1 MDVCRNIRL
10 SSGACL
16 CTQQHI
22 IKSQMPKFQGLS
34 EICLLARHLTA
45 GTVLVMLVVAT
56 ILTGGLFPSQPTLS
70 YRSTIPVDGR
80 IFGDQTL
87 MNGFAA
93 SSQNLIATVAGG
105 AGLGGVA
112 LTSDN
117 GRIFFALNI
126 YHTHSIF
133 YYFMIKVLE

>member
-22 IKSQMPKFQGLS
+22 IKYQMPKFQWLS
-34 EICLLARHLTA
+34 EILLLARHLTA

-105 AGLGGVA
+105 AGPGRVPRNSG
-112 LTSDN
+112 T
-117 GRIFFALNI
+117 GRISLQVQRS
-126 YHTHSIF
+126 HS
-133 YYFMIKVLE
+133 VPL